1 MMRLTITLLSFALV
15 TLLLAQSDSTDNVR
29 AQMVERLRMLHPSTG
44 ILKRIGLSHEC
55 IKEIRRV
62 GKAKI
67 FVSQYVDYIAS
78 SSFSEADNAPGQVK
92 EPYLDSSLNQLGD
105 DEACLTAFF
114 SVPSGDYWIIDI
126 GRSSSNGYRTKNKFG
141 ATYIRCLFKVIG
153 QQVLLEKYKL
163 VTYN

>member
-1 MMRLTITLLSFALV
+1 MMRLTIALLSFALV
-15 TLLLAQSDSTDNVR
+15 SPLLAQSDSTNNIR
-29 AQMVERLRMLHPSTG
+29 AQIVERLRVLHPSTR
-44 ILKRIGLSHEC
+44 ILKRIGLSREC
-55 IKEIRRV
+55 IKEISRV

-67 FVSQYVDYIAS
+67 FVSQYVDYIAPS
-78 SSFSEADNAPGQVK
+78 TFSAADNAPRQVK

-105 DEACLTAFF
+105 DDACLTAFF

-126 GRSSSNGYRTKNKFG
+126 GRSSSNGYRAKNKYG
-141 ATYIRCLFKVIG
+141 STYIRCFLRVIG